1 MGSIRPIRL
10 TWLTHTELVQAIS
23 TLELRIHLADDH
35 STIYGP
41 APSITNAGDSTDT
54 AWLEDEL
61 TELEAELTPRRSHT

>member
-1 MGSIRPIRL
+1 M
-10 TWLTHTELVQAIS
+10 LTHTERVQAIG
-23 TLELRIHLADDH
+23 TFELRIQLADDDA
-35 STIYGP
+35 TIYGP